1 MASASQDLAGLAE
14 EVMAALI
21 EHGPPESRA
30 QLEDELAV
38 LRKLTL
44 ASASFSAK
52 DFIQAEVKREMGA

>member
-1 MASASQDLAGLAE
+1 
-14 EVMAALI
+14 MAALI